1 MEIIDIRLKL
11 IEDRI
16 TNPEFLK
23 SKRIAGEVPFYIF
36 DYSPEYELK
45 VRKFTK
51 ELTKRVK
58 EYYGINVIKLNLFEL
73 YMEILEDKD
82 ILNDVIEREKEIGS
96 EELGD
101 IMINIVE
108 GEEIAKKIGEKAEN
122 YTLVI
127 LEGVGSVYP
136 LIRTHSALNKLQ
148 PIFNN
153 NDKPVLMF
161 FPGSYSGKG
170 LSLFNVYPSDH
181 YYRAFKLVEDDISE
195 KEKKEVELE
204 TQYEEM
210 KAKERALNG
219 DKEIK
224 VDENINIEEIEII
237 ELSEREAFILEKIKS
252 SKELYERDLNTLLM
266 KKYGKGG
273 LISGIIKRINRKVDS
288 ETGIKEIIIH
298 EVIGENNKYTYN
310 G

>member
-82 ILNDVIEREKEIGS
+82 ILDDVIEREKEIGS

-210 KAKERALNG
+210 RAKERALNG

>member
-210 KAKERALNG
+210 RAKERALNG

>member
-237 ELSEREAFILEKIKS
+237 ELSEREAFILEKIK
-252 SKELYERDLNTLLM
+252 LNWKHNM
-266 KKYGKGG
+266 K
-273 LISGIIKRINRKVDS
+273 R
-288 ETGIKEIIIH
+288 
-298 EVIGENNKYTYN
+298 
-310 G
+310 

>member
-210 KAKERALNG
+210 RAKERALNG

-298 EVIGENNKYTYN
+298 EVIGENNKYTYK

>member
-82 ILNDVIEREKEIGS
+82 ILDDVIEREKEIGS

-127 LEGVGSVYP
+127 LDGVGSVYP

>member
-82 ILNDVIEREKEIGS
+82 ILDDVIEREKEIGS

>member
-1 MEIIDIRLKL
+1 M
-11 IEDRI
+11 
-16 TNPEFLK
+16 
-23 SKRIAGEVPFYIF
+23 
-36 DYSPEYELK
+36 
-45 VRKFTK
+45 
-51 ELTKRVK
+51 
-58 EYYGINVIKLNLFEL
+58 
-73 YMEILEDKD
+73 
-82 ILNDVIEREKEIGS
+82 
-96 EELGD
+96 
-101 IMINIVE
+101 
-108 GEEIAKKIGEKAEN
+108 
-122 YTLVI
+122 
-127 LEGVGSVYP
+127 
-136 LIRTHSALNKLQ
+136 
-148 PIFNN
+148 
-153 NDKPVLMF
+153 
-161 FPGSYSGKG
+161 
-170 LSLFNVYPSDH
+170 
-181 YYRAFKLVEDDISE
+181 
-195 KEKKEVELE
+195 E

>member
-210 KAKERALNG
+210 RAKERALNG

-237 ELSEREAFILEKIKS
+237 ELSEREAFILEKIKF

>member
-122 YTLVI
+122 YTL
-127 LEGVGSVYP
+127 
-136 LIRTHSALNKLQ
+136 
-148 PIFNN
+148 
-153 NDKPVLMF
+153 
-161 FPGSYSGKG
+161 
-170 LSLFNVYPSDH
+170 
-181 YYRAFKLVEDDISE
+181 
-195 KEKKEVELE
+195 
-204 TQYEEM
+204 
-210 KAKERALNG
+210 
-219 DKEIK
+219 
-224 VDENINIEEIEII
+224 
-237 ELSEREAFILEKIKS
+237 
-252 SKELYERDLNTLLM
+252 
-266 KKYGKGG
+266 
-273 LISGIIKRINRKVDS
+273 
-288 ETGIKEIIIH
+288 
-298 EVIGENNKYTYN
+298 
-310 G
+310 